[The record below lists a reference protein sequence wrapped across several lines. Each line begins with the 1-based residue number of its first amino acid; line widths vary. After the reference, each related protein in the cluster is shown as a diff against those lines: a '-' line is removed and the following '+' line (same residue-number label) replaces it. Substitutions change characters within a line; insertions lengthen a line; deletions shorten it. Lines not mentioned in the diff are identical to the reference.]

1 MPGGERE
8 LAVSAAPRNRR
19 NTFARETVK
28 VPRLEKGAGPTRS
41 AALVVLQGAE
51 SDIGNYVW
59 IEGTVTLGRDPQIEL
74 PLDDEMISRRH
85 CRVVTDGPR
94 YFVEDLQSTNGTRL
108 NEAPLDGRA
117 ELKAGDTI
125 RLGEIVVKFTF
136 AEEAELS
143 YHAAMNE
150 RVGTDELTGLV
161 ARRRFDAA
169 LERALEAA
177 KRMKT
182 PLALMALDV
191 DGLKLINDAHGH
203 PMGGYT
209 IAAVG
214 KIIGEVVT
222 PHGAACRVGGDEFV
236 AFLRNLTKPV
246 AVEFGESIRGWVHK
260 HRFEMD
266 GVIVKPTISIGVA
279 AFPGDGRTTDRLL
292 KRADEALY
300 RAKKEGRDRVCG

>member
-1 MPGGERE
+1 MSTPQR
-8 LAVSAAPRNRR
+8 RRR
-19 NTFARETVK
+19 NTFGGRETVK
-28 VPRLEKGAGPTRS
+28 VPRLEKPAAPARS

-59 IEGTVTLGRDPQIEL
+59 LDGPVTLGRDQQIEL

-85 CRVVTDGPR
+85 CRVVPVEGR
-94 YFVEDLQSTNGTRL
+94 YFLEDLRSTNGTLL
-108 NEAPLDGRA
+108 NERMFSGRPELAP
-117 ELKAGDTI
+117 GDTI
-125 RLGEIVVKFTF
+125 HLGSIVVKFTF
-136 AEEAELS
+136 ADEAELS

-150 RVGTDELTGLV
+150 RVGTDDLTGLV

-169 LERALEAA
+169 FERALAAA

-182 PLALMALDV
+182 PLAVMALDL
-191 DGLKLINDAHGH
+191 DGLKQNNDAHGH

-209 IAAVG
+209 ISAVG

-222 PHGAACRVGGDEFV
+222 PHGAACRMGGDEFV

-246 AVEFGESIRGWVHK
+246 AVEFGESIRGWVRK
-260 HRFEMD
+260 YRFEMG
-266 GVIVKPTISIGVA
+266 GVVVKPTISIGVA
-279 AFPGDGRTTDRLL
+279 GFPTDGRSTERLL